1 MIRFNYQI
9 AIICSA
15 FNAEITEKLLK
26 STLTRLIKCGVDKN
40 QIEIFKVPG
49 AIEIPLIA
57 KFLALSKKFHAIIS
71 LACVIRGETDHYDY
85 VCQQV
90 SDGCQQIM
98 LEYTIPVIFGVLT
111 TNNIPQ
117 AKKRINKGVEVADA
131 AIDMIKLIN
140 NIRKK

>member
-1 MIRFNYQI
+1 
-9 AIICSA
+9 
-15 FNAEITEKLLK
+15 
-26 STLTRLIKCGVDKN
+26 
-40 QIEIFKVPG
+40 
-49 AIEIPLIA
+49 
-57 KFLALSKKFHAIIS
+57 
-71 LACVIRGETDHYDY
+71 
-85 VCQQV
+85 
-90 SDGCQQIM
+90 M